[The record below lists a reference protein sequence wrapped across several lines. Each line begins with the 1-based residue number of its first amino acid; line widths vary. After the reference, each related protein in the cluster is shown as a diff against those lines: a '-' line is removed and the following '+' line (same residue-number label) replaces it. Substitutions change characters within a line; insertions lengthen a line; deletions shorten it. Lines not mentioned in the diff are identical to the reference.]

1 MIQDAF
7 RQAIRETPEDDA
19 PRLIYADWLDDQ
31 NDPLLSARAEF
42 IRIQCAR
49 GRLELDDERQSELQA
64 RERRLFVGHARA
76 WGEGL
81 DFSRFRRGFVERWDG
96 PIPKEMRQA
105 PIREVALDGGQTREL
120 VADTSCLAGVRRL
133 RFHSFDTWRHHHAAA
148 VLPALLSSPHL
159 GRLEALTI
167 DQGGRPDPDLPQIFG
182 ADGRPLPES
191 LCGLDALRVHPGGP
205 SDVLVAAL
213 LASPLAETLTRL
225 DLGATRV
232 TAREVAALLG
242 SPLWGRLTELSLSAV
257 WDPGLGACRRLGAGL
272 ARSRLTRLH
281 LAFEGGGGAVGET
294 LIGALT
300 RALSWGP
307 LRHLALWNCRLP
319 RDLRALVT
327 CPHLAGLTGLFLHHT
342 YLTRRQIHQ
351 LADCPHLANLTTL
364 ALHGDDT
371 IGPTALKILLASPHL
386 GRLTCLSV
394 DHTVIGDEGLAI
406 VAASPAAERL
416 RVLDVR
422 SARVSDAGLRTV
434 ADSQRLRCLTTLHV
448 GWLHEAGDV
457 GIVALAESPNL
468 PRLTFLNL
476 AMLRPSERAYRALL
490 AAPFAWAG
498 QTERY
503 GTPQQWEDYQR
514 RWVEMPAAGLE
525 GDERFLSF

>member
-7 RQAIRETPEDDA
+7 RQAIRETPDDDA

-31 NDPLLSARAEF
+31 DDPVRSARAEF
-42 IRIQCAR
+42 IRVQCAR
-49 GRLELDDERQSELQA
+49 ARLEPDDDRQSEQQA
-64 RERRLFVGHARA
+64 RERRLFVQHARS

-81 DFSRFRRGFVERWDG
+81 DLSRFRRGFVERWGG
-96 PIPKEMRQA
+96 PVPKEMAQA
-105 PIREVALDGGQTREL
+105 PIREVALDGGQTRDL
-120 VADTSCLAGVRRL
+120 VRDASCLAGVRRL
-133 RFHSFDTWRHHHAAA
+133 RFHSFYGGPPHRFADISE
-148 VLPALLSSPHL
+148 LLASPHL
-159 GRLEALTI
+159 GRLEALAIEHVSQHVPNPT
-167 DQGGRPDPDLPQIFG
+167 QPELFG
-182 ADGRPLPES
+182 AAGRPLPES
-191 LCGLDALRVHPGGP
+191 LHGLEALRVQPGGT
-205 SDVLVAAL
+205 SDPLVATL
-213 LASPLAETLTRL
+213 VASPLAETLTRL
-225 DLGATRV
+225 DLGVTRV
-232 TAREVAALLG
+232 TARGVATLLD
-242 SPLWGRLTELSLSAV
+242 SPLWGRLTELSLSTV
-257 WDPGLGACRRLGAGL
+257 WDPGLTACRQLGAGL
-272 ARSRLTRLH
+272 AQSRLTRLH

-294 LIGALT
+294 LVRALT
-300 RALSWGP
+300 GAPNWGP

-371 IGPTALKILLASPHL
+371 IGPSALKILLASPHL
-386 GRLTCLSV
+386 GRLTRLLV
-394 DHTVIGDEGLAI
+394 DHTVIGDEGLALLT
-406 VAASPAAERL
+406 ASPAAGRL

-422 SARVSDAGLRTV
+422 NARVSDAGLKVV
-434 ADSQRLRCLTTLHV
+434 ADSQHLRHLTTLHV
-448 GWLHEAGDV
+448 GWLREAGDA

-476 AMLRPSERAYRALL
+476 GLLHPSERAFRTLME
-490 AAPFAWAG
+490 APFAWAG
-498 QTERY
+498 LSERS
-503 GTPQQWEDYQR
+503 TPQQWEEYQR